1 MRIVARNVVVVD
13 LGHTAVGDLYG
24 YEPETVSPSQA
35 TNQVCER
42 EVQNG

>member
-1 MRIVARNVVVVD
+1 MLILATPPSVISTGMN
-13 LGHTAVGDLYG
+13 
-24 YEPETVSPSQA
+24 PKTVSPSQA

>member
-13 LGHTAVGDLYG
+13 LGHTAVISTGMN
-24 YEPETVSPSQA
+24 PKTVSPSQA